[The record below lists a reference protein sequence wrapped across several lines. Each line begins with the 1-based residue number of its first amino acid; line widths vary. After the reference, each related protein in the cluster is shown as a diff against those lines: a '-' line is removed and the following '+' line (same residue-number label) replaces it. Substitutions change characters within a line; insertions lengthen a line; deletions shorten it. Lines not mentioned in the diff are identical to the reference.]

1 LAAIQLDFATA
12 YDPNDFFGVRR
23 ALAALP
29 EGRRDEFFER
39 WIELTEECNFEVPR
53 ILVGVRCVAVADR
66 GTAGREDLGRA
77 WVTIGNAIAG
87 YLAWRARF

>member
-1 LAAIQLDFATA
+1 MAAVQLEYATA

-23 ALAALP
+23 ALSSLP
-29 EGRRDEFFER
+29 EARRDEFFER
-39 WIELTEECNFEVPR
+39 WITLTEDCRFEVPR
-53 ILVGVRCVAVADR
+53 ILVDVRREAIAER
-66 GTAGREDLGRA
+66 ATPGREDLGRA